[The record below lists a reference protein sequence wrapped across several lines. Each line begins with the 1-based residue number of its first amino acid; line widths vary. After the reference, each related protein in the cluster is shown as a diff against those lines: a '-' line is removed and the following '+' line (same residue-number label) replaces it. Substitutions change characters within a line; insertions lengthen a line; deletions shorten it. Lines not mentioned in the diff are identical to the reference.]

1 MLNNEL
7 EDLGI
12 DPTNVDAELD
22 ALSEMDITG
31 CGLGRRAAALLADE
45 DMTDEE
51 RAEAIRELTQ
61 QAPKEEPDDG
71 LPDDPLEIE
80 PIGLTPETCEATKA
94 DIPETPPLMEADLT
108 DETPDDRA
116 NQVLAYI
123 IDWPLSTPDE
133 PDPVPPSDVTRAARK
148 VKAMSARPPKT
159 GTKEYW
165 DKMALILTALDEY
178 IRTHPPSLLRDT
190 WADLLTRIRADIEA
204 ALRNPLLTL
213 PPLPSFWPA
222 LPPGIPIRAVSHIPT
237 GPPITP
243 QPMPPM
249 VRVRV
254 DAGPSYGSYYRD
266 IPFAAL
272 DPTLRSTAID
282 PLTGVWHDTPTLQ
295 AIWQGAPT
303 APALTTLA
311 PPPTGYESVRQPPT
325 ITRETRQITITI
337 APPPGAP
344 APRGR

>member
-1 MLNNEL
+1 MAS
-7 EDLGI
+7 
-12 DPTNVDAELD
+12 PTTHWR
-22 ALSEMDITG
+22 SS
-31 CGLGRRAAALLADE
+31 
-45 DMTDEE
+45 
-51 RAEAIRELTQ
+51 Q
-61 QAPKEEPDDG
+61 SG
-71 LPDDPLEIE
+71 LPP
-80 PIGLTPETCEATKA
+80 
-94 DIPETPPLMEADLT
+94 
-108 DETPDDRA
+108 R
-116 NQVLAYI
+116 
-123 IDWPLSTPDE
+123 
-133 PDPVPPSDVTRAARK
+133 PVRPRK
-148 VKAMSARPPKT
+148 QTSPKHHRSWRQTSQTRPPTIAPTRSSPTSST
-159 GTKEYW
+159 GHCRRP
-165 DKMALILTALDEY
+165 I
-178 IRTHPPSLLRDT
+178 S
-190 WADLLTRIRADIEA
+190 RIRADIEA